1 MDDSEIV
8 ATIAAGDPA
17 GLAAAY
23 DKYASAVYGYCRWML
38 REPAP
43 AADALV
49 DTFVAAATELA
60 GLEDAIAARA
70 LLYATARNEC
80 HRQLTAAS
88 SADPAG
94 FRNPQ
99 HEAGLLSIRH
109 GLSEAELAAVLE
121 VPWQEAH
128 NLAARAREHLVPP
141 SIALLDHVPPPLH
154 QQILG
159 LQEQVLSRAAVSAP
173 ARSGDTEVIPVG
185 SGDTEVIPAR
195 SGDTEVIPA
204 RSGDTGVIP
213 VRSPWPAGGQ
223 RLGKLRAWRMVRA
236 NPGAAIGIAAIVMW
250 VAAAASAVLITLI
263 GLQHVRVLA
272 IQTHERRTAAI
283 SPADSRSVSPGPTAS
298 PSPSPG
304 PTSRAVPQ
312 ITTRPSPAHPSSTQP
327 TQSPSASPSAS
338 ASPSSASPSLSPS
351 PSSSP
356 SSSPSPKNT

>member
-1 MDDSEIV
+1 MDDSEII

-23 DKYASAVYGYCRWML
+23 DKYASGVYGYCRWIL

-60 GLEDAIAARA
+60 GLEDAIAVRA

-80 HRQLTAAS
+80 HRQLIAAS
-88 SADPAG
+88 RAIPAT

-128 NLAARAREHLVPP
+128 NLAGQARDHLVPP
-141 SIALLDHVPPPLH
+141 SIALLDHVPPPL
-154 QQILG
+154 QQQVLG
-159 LQEQVLSRAAVSAP
+159 LQEQVLRRAVIRAT
-173 ARSGDTEVIPVG
+173 ARSGDTEVIPV
-185 SGDTEVIPAR
+185 
-195 SGDTEVIPA
+195 
-204 RSGDTGVIP
+204 RSGDTGATPARLFDTGLIP
-213 VRSPWPAGGQ
+213 VRSQLPAGGH
-223 RLGKLRAWRMVRA
+223 RLGKLRPWRLVRA

-250 VAAAASAVLITLI
+250 VAAAASAVLITLAGI
-263 GLQHVRVLA
+263 QHVRVLA
-272 IQTHERRTAAI
+272 TQTHDRRTAAI
-283 SPADSRSVSPGPTAS
+283 SPADSRRLSPDASPS

-304 PTSRAVPQ
+304 PTSHAVSPV
-312 ITTRPSPAHPSSTQP
+312 TTRPSPAHPSSTQP
-327 TQSPSASPSAS
+327 TQPTQSPSASPSTS
-338 ASPSSASPSLSPS
+338 ASSSSSPSPSGSPS

-356 SSSPSPKNT
+356 SPTNS